1 MKARVIARQ
10 ASAHGTYPGLM
21 PRIGASAAEEM
32 ASTTE
37 ELTGQSEQL
46 VGALGFFQTK
56 GDGARAVKAVAAA
69 REPAAQAEA
78 EPVAV
83 ENGDSKGLRAKVMK
97 KAGVKL
103 RLNEKRDAMDEEF
116 ERY

>member
-1 MKARVIARQ
+1 
-10 ASAHGTYPGLM
+10 
-21 PRIGASAAEEM
+21 
-32 ASTTE
+32 
-37 ELTGQSEQL
+37 
-46 VGALGFFQTK
+46 
-56 GDGARAVKAVAAA
+56 VAAA